1 MAVKETIVL
10 DAQLNSSQAES
21 SVKSLKS
28 QLREAQAEVA
38 KLSEQFGATSV
49 QAREA
54 AKKAAELKDAIGDA
68 KALTDAFNPDRKFN
82 ALGSALSGVAG
93 GFAAI
98 QGAMALVGTES
109 KDIEKTLLKV
119 QAAMALAQGINAI
132 TESTEAFKNLKS
144 VAIDAFNGIKKAIG
158 STGIGLIV
166 VALGTIYA
174 YWDDI
179 KEAVSGVSAEQ
190 QKLLTQSKKQL
201 EIEKLKLSDLN
212 HQDETLKR
220 QGLSEKQISLQ
231 KVKQLNTIIAQAEA
245 NIKGEEA
252 AQKLR
257 EKNAE
262 RNYEITK
269 NLIRGAQEV
278 ATVALRVL
286 AAPLD
291 LLITTAN
298 KASKILGFGEITAF
312 NINDEITK
320 LNKNISEYTAT
331 YLFDPKKVKDDGEKA
346 SREANSA
353 LIELKNQ
360 RDGYLNK
367 IDEMDNK
374 SAQTKEKN
382 NQKEEDD
389 SKRLNAE
396 LLKNQQENTLLRIE
410 DERKRAMLKLEIDL
424 ENQKKEI
431 ENSKASTELKNKNIA
446 ALEEQYMLQLQD
458 LKDKY
463 AQEDKKKAE
472 EERKKAEEEAKRLL
486 ELQLKAEKENDEIVN
501 NARLARIKD
510 AAVKRQEEEA
520 IRYQKE
526 IDTLYT
532 LLNNKEITEADF
544 NARREA
550 MKALHEAKLTEIE
563 KQNKEERIKIAEAE
577 YQSKLSIY
585 NSMGSALGALSD
597 AIGKNTKMGKAMA
610 VAQVAIDT
618 GVAIS
623 GIVRQASKNPT
634 NLTPFQLVADIAIRT
649 AAVIANIKK
658 AKEMLSSAKVGGGDG
673 GGVPSP
679 AAAPIAPQMS
689 STAMNQA
696 MINQMGNATNRAF
709 VLESDVSGNQERIRR
724 LNRAAR
730 IN

>member
-10 DAQLNSSQAES
+10 DAQLNSTQAEN
-21 SVKSLKS
+21 SVKSLKA
-28 QLREAQAEVA
+28 QLREAQMEVI

-132 TESTEAFKNLKS
+132 TESAEAFKNLKS

-158 STGIGLIV
+158 STGIGLFV

-179 KEAVSGVSAEQ
+179 KEAVNGVSAEQ
-190 QKLLTQSKKQL
+190 
-201 EIEKLKLSDLN
+201 EKLNKKAK
-212 HQDETLKR
+212 E
-220 QGLSEKQISLQ
+220 Q
-231 KVKQLNTIIAQAEA
+231 K
-245 NIKGEEA
+245 
-252 AQKLR
+252 
-257 EKNAE
+257 
-262 RNYEITK
+262 
-269 NLIRGAQEV
+269 
-278 ATVALRVL
+278 
-286 AAPLD
+286 
-291 LLITTAN
+291 
-298 KASKILGFGEITAF
+298 EITADALKNIERQEETYKLQGKTQKEILKLKIQAVNKDIESQIAVIQTFETTKKEQYEAAKRNKDFLISLLTFLEAPVRFIYDNIF
-312 NINDEITK
+312 NGVNK
-320 LNKNISEYTAT
+320 LLGVLNKLPGIKIEPISTDFFDKANEFMAKK
-331 YLFDPKKVKDDGEKA
+331 LFDPDQIKKDNDKTSKENDNLLKE
-346 SREANSA
+346 
-353 LIELKNQ
+353 LINK
-360 RDGYLNK
+360 RDGFKNE
-367 IDEMDNK
+367 INEIDNK
-374 SAQTKEKN
+374 SAESKEKN

-389 SKRLNAE
+389 TKRLNAE
-396 LLKNQQENTLLRIE
+396 LLKNQQENTLLRIA

-431 ENSKASTELKNKNIA
+431 ENSKANTELKNKNIQ
-446 ALEEQYMLQLQD
+446 ALEERYMLD
-458 LKDKY
+458 LRDMKAKF
-463 AQEDKKKAE
+463 AEEDKKKAE

-486 ELQLKAEKENDEIVN
+486 ELQLKAEKETDDIVN

-526 IDTLYT
+526 IDGLYN
-532 LLNNKEITEADF
+532 LLNNKEITEAKF

-550 MKALHEAKLTEIE
+550 MKVLHEAKLTEIE
-563 KQNKEERIKIAEAE
+563 KINSDERQKKAEEEHQKKVAQIK
-577 YQSKLSIY
+577 QV
-585 NSMGSALGALSD
+585 GDTLGALTEVV
-597 AIGKNTKMGKAMA
+597 GKETAVGKALA
-610 VAQVAIDT
+610 IAQATINTYQGATEVLRAKSILPEPAATVVKIANVAAII
-618 GVAIS
+618 AS
-623 GIVRQASKNPT
+623 GIKSVK
-634 NLTPFQLVADIAIRT
+634 AIVST
-649 AAVIANIKK
+649 
-658 AKEMLSSAKVGGGDG
+658 KVPGGGG
-673 GGVPSP
+673 GGGSNPSMP
-679 AAAPIAPQMS
+679 TAAPIAPQMS